1 VLDFRLEDHASDDQ
15 LWPRLFAN
23 IRQGFLLTCVIF
35 SSHTDE
41 SYAALGLVPNHA
53 YTVLALEEAADPD
66 FPTPHASNNGPLH
79 DAGRPLRLVKIRNPH
94 GSTGDAWQ
102 GRWAAGSSAWTP
114 ALRKQLALEA
124 ADAFEGTGQ
133 PILSPCM
140 TCLNARPALRLARMH
155 ILRPHRGTSFSSRA
169 LAMP

>member
-1 VLDFRLEDHASDDQ
+1 MHLCIHA
-15 LWPRLFAN
+15 
-23 IRQGFLLTCVIF
+23 
-35 SSHTDE
+35 
-41 SYAALGLVPNHA
+41 A

-140 TCLNARPALRLARMH
+140 TCLNARPALRLARMQ
-155 ILRPHRGTSFSSRA
+155 ILRSHRGTSFSSRA